1 MAVLWAIEGSGISA
15 GILPFTRGSLRSILR
30 KKSLMPSLQTLGW
43 KDMEVSRRKLLGASV
58 LAGMSW
64 RKVLAAGKRDAAEVT
79 RFGVSRKR
87 LMLTHTWTISRNSS
101 DFKDN
106 VFVRV
111 ERDGV
116 VGWGEAAPN
125 VRYGESAEQTIDVLE
140 KARSLVTTSDWLKYV
155 DLREQW
161 ERELPGQSCAHAALD
176 MAILDW
182 VGGKLRAP
190 LYRVLGLDPGKA
202 PVTTFSIGIDSPDVI
217 RQKVAEAKEFPV
229 LKIKVGRDNDAEILA
244 TVREATDKPLRVD
257 ANEGWKDKEQAIEKI
272 QWLAGLGVEL
282 IEQPLPAAMI
292 EETAWLRERV
302 EIPIVADE
310 AVKTAGDIPRLAG
323 AYDGIN
329 IKLMKSGGVQEAIR
343 MIHVARALG
352 MKIMLGCMIESSV
365 AISAAAHLSPMVDW
379 ADLDGNLLISND
391 PFAGVTVDRG
401 RLILNDRPGLGVA
414 ERA

>member
-1 MAVLWAIEGSGISA
+1 MEILEGWNGMKI
-15 GILPFTRGSLRSILR
+15 
-30 KKSLMPSLQTLGW
+30 
-43 KDMEVSRRKLLGASV
+43 SRRELLGASV
-58 LAGMSW
+58 LAG
-64 RKVLAAGKRDAAEVT
+64 LGCPGIGAAGQGNATGVT
-79 RFGVSRKR
+79 RFSVSRKR

-101 DFKDN
+101 DYKDN
-106 VFVRV
+106 VFVRI

-125 VRYGESAEQTIDVLE
+125 VRYGQSAEATIAMLE
-140 KARSLVTTSDWLKYV
+140 KARPLIEAGDWLKYV
-155 DLREQW
+155 DLRGQW
-161 ERELPGQSCAHAALD
+161 ERELAGDSCAHAALD

-182 VGGKLRAP
+182 VGGKLKTP
-190 LYRVLGLDPGKA
+190 LYRMLGLDPAKT
-202 PVTTFSIGIDSPDVI
+202 PVTTFSIGIDTPEMI
-217 RQKVAEAKEFPV
+217 QQKVAEAKDFPV

-244 TVREATDKPLRVD
+244 AVRNATDKPLRVD
-257 ANEGWKDKEQAIEKI
+257 ANEGWKDKQQALDKI

-292 EETAWLRERV
+292 DETAWLKERV

-329 IKLMKSGGVQEAIR
+329 IKLMKSGGLQEAIR

-365 AISAAAHLSPMVDW
+365 AISAGAHISPLVDW

-391 PFAGVTVDRG
+391 PFLGVGMDHG
-401 RLILNDRPGLGVA
+401 RLILGDGPGLGLRQ
-414 ERA
+414 RA

>member
-1 MAVLWAIEGSGISA
+1 MGIS
-15 GILPFTRGSLRSILR
+15 
-30 KKSLMPSLQTLGW
+30 
-43 KDMEVSRRKLLGASV
+43 RRELLGASIAV
-58 LAGMSW
+58 GAIPPG
-64 RKVLAAGKRDAAEVT
+64 VVAAMEATGVGAT
-79 RFGVSRKR
+79 RFGVRRKR
-87 LMLTHTWTISRNSS
+87 LELTHTWTISRNSS
-101 DFKDN
+101 DYKDN
-106 VFVRV
+106 VFVRI

-125 VRYGESAEQTIDVLE
+125 VRYGESAEQTIEALE
-140 KARSLVTTSDWLKYV
+140 SVRSIVTAGDWLHYV
-155 DLREQW
+155 DLRDRW
-161 ERELPGQSCAHAALD
+161 EKAITHQSCARAAMD
-176 MAILDW
+176 IAIMDW
-182 VGGKLRAP
+182 VGGKLKAP
-190 LYRVLGLDPGKA
+190 LYRLLGLDPAKT
-202 PVTTFSIGIDSPDVI
+202 PVTTFSIGIDTPEVI
-217 RQKVAEAKEFPV
+217 KQKVAEAKDFPV

-244 TVREATDKPLRVD
+244 AVREATDKPLRVD
-257 ANEGWKDKEQAIEKI
+257 ANEGWKDKELALEKI
-272 QWLAGLGVEL
+272 RWLQGLGVEL

-310 AVKTAGDIPRLAG
+310 AVKTAGDIPKLAA

-343 MIHVARALG
+343 MIHVARAMG

-391 PFAGVTVDRG
+391 PFTGVTVDRG
-401 RLILNDRPGLGVA
+401 KLILNDRPGLGVV